1 MAGETIL
8 IVEDSPV
15 SLKLTASVLRAE
27 GYKVQ
32 LASTA
37 EQGLVTLRSLKPDLI
52 LVDLILPGM
61 NGLEL
66 MRRIRQDHRL
76 RGVTVLALTACN
88 MEGDEER
95 ARNAGCDGYLLKP
108 FDKEAMEQVRQFLD
122 FGGDVNASS
131 PSTEEAPAAV
141 ILEPPPP
148 RPAPP
153 QREAPRRDSAS
164 RPVPLAIPPSELED
178 LRRTFLA
185 DGVVQARQL
194 LATVDQG
201 LDEKQTKL
209 LSHWW
214 GSTGNMMGFPKISD
228 RAREVETA
236 LQASPWTVA
245 RMRVALTSLVQA
257 FAEPAAAASDL
268 QIPESIANELKEKRV
283 ALVGLGDIEA
293 ERLCSALERVGAK
306 PRLFDADDPP
316 HSEAVRE
323 CNVALIHVRPETMS
337 AKWLAPDFVPPQEL
351 PIIFIGARERLFA
364 LHADVQARAREFLI
378 DGWQPEEALMR
389 LSFAL
394 SRAAAAVR
402 SEREVGQAEPSLPSR
417 RAVAGPPEILIAD
430 DDITLRTLVRS
441 TLLNR
446 GMQCRVAASGTE
458 ALEEVRA
465 HRPHAAVL
473 DVNMPGMDGFEV
485 LSTIRAENIPVRVI
499 LLTAR
504 QQEQDV
510 LRGFSLGADD
520 YIVKPFS
527 PMELV
532 ARLKRLLSAY

>member
-27 GYKVQ
+27 GYRVQ

-37 EQGLVTLRSLKPDLI
+37 EQAWSTLRSMKPDLI

-66 MRRIRQDHRL
+66 TRMIKQDNRL
-76 RGVTVLALTACN
+76 HSVTVLALTACN

-108 FDKEAMEQVRQFLD
+108 FDKRSLEEVRQYLD
-122 FGGDVNASS
+122 FGGNVNA
-131 PSTEEAPAAV
+131 PPAGAAEILLTRRQAEASQPIA
-141 ILEPPPP
+141 
-148 RPAPP
+148 
-153 QREAPRRDSAS
+153 
-164 RPVPLAIPPSELED
+164 LAIPESELED

-185 DGVVQARQL
+185 DGVVQSRQL
-194 LATVDQG
+194 LAGLDQG
-201 LDEKQTKL
+201 FDEKRATL

-214 GSTGNMMGFPKISD
+214 AGTGGLLGFPKISD
-228 RAREVETA
+228 RAREVEIV
-236 LQASPWTVA
+236 LQMQPWTGT
-245 RMRVALTSLVQA
+245 RMRVAMTNLACA
-257 FAEPAAAASDL
+257 FAEPAAAAAEL
-268 QIPESIANELKEKRV
+268 QIPDSIAQALKGKRV
-283 ALVGLGDIEA
+283 ALVGLGDVEA
-293 ERLCSALERVGAK
+293 ERLCRALEHVGAK
-306 PRLFDADDPP
+306 PRLFEAEDPP

-323 CNVALIHVRPETMS
+323 CSVALIHVRPETMQT
-337 AKWLAPDFVPPQEL
+337 KWLAPEFVPPPRL
-351 PIIFIGARERLFA
+351 PVVFIGARERLFA
-364 LHADVQARAREFLI
+364 LHSDVQARAREFLI

-394 SRAAAAVR
+394 SRTAATEPAASQAATSAAPQRR
-402 SEREVGQAEPSLPSR
+402 SVT
-417 RAVAGPPEILIAD
+417 GPAEILVAD

-446 GMQCRVAASGTE
+446 GMQCRVAANGPE
-458 ALEEVRA
+458 ALEEIRV

-485 LSTIRAENIPVRVI
+485 LATIRAENIPVRVI

-532 ARLKRLLSAY
+532 ARLKRLLVAY

>member
-15 SLKLTASVLRAE
+15 SLKLTASALRAD

-37 EQGLVTLRSLKPDLI
+37 EQALSTLRSLKPDLI

-66 MRRIRQDHRL
+66 TRQIRQDKRL
-76 RGVTVLALTACN
+76 HDVTVVALTACN

-95 ARNAGCDGYLLKP
+95 ARSAGCDGYLLKP
-108 FDKEAMEQVRQFLD
+108 FDKQTLEEVRQFLD
-122 FGGDVNASS
+122 FGGDVSSS
-131 PSTEEAPAAV
+131 PEAGETLTARRGEAAQP
-141 ILEPPPP
+141 IT
-148 RPAPP
+148 
-153 QREAPRRDSAS
+153 
-164 RPVPLAIPPSELED
+164 LAIPESELED

-185 DGVVQARQL
+185 DGVVQSRQL
-194 LATVDQG
+194 LAA
-201 LDEKQTKL
+201 LDEGFDKKRTTL

-214 GSTGNMMGFPKISD
+214 AGTGGLLGFPKISD
-228 RAREVETA
+228 RAREVEVV
-236 LQASPWTVA
+236 LQTQPWTGA
-245 RMRVALTSLVQA
+245 RMRVAMTNLAHA
-257 FAEPAAAASDL
+257 FAEPAAAAAEL
-268 QIPESIANELKEKRV
+268 QIPDSIAHALNGKRV
-283 ALVGLGDIEA
+283 ALVGLGDVEA
-293 ERLCSALERVGAK
+293 ERMCAALEHIGAK
-306 PRLFDADDPP
+306 PRLFEADDPP

-323 CNVALIHVRPETMS
+323 CSVALIHVRPETME
-337 AKWLAPDFVPPQEL
+337 AKWLAPEFVPPPRL
-351 PIIFIGARERLFA
+351 PLVFIGARERLFA
-364 LHADVQARAREFLI
+364 LHSDVQARAREFLI

-394 SRAAAAVR
+394 SRMAAAEPAA
-402 SEREVGQAEPSLPSR
+402 SQAPAEPQR
-417 RAVAGPPEILIAD
+417 RTVTGPAEVLVAD

-446 GMQCRVAASGTE
+446 GMQCRVAANGPE
-458 ALEEVRA
+458 ALEEIRT

-485 LSTIRAENIPVRVI
+485 LATIRAENIPVRVI

-532 ARLKRLLSAY
+532 ARLKRLLLA